1 MNRAFSARAAVT
13 VLSLIASPS
22 WGAEPADT
30 QSANTTT
37 SVTVLGRTPL
47 TEHERARAGLWGL
60 SAAEWQRYR
69 TLMEGIR
76 GSISPGTISPIEV
89 LGIHARDEAERRKY
103 AEQWAVMMREDAER
117 ILAFQRAYDAA
128 GRLLY
133 PDESLIDVAR
143 LPQQTDSSEGLS
155 RTDRVLLFA
164 RPDCAACDAL
174 LARALARLDRLDG
187 VDVFLTGIPAGDEG
201 AIRNW
206 AVERGIRPE
215 WVTLRRV
222 TLNFEGGALA
232 RVAPGRDAL
241 PVLMRRRGGAITP
254 LSGSEL

>member
-1 MNRAFSARAAVT
+1 MNRAVVVGTVTAVLWL
-13 VLSLIASPS
+13 VASPS
-22 WGAEPADT
+22 WAADPPNT
-30 QSANTTT
+30 QAGSTTT
-37 SVTVLGRTPL
+37 SSTILERTPL
-47 TEHERARAGLWGL
+47 TEHERTRAGLWGL

-117 ILAFQRAYDAA
+117 ILAFQHAYDAA

-143 LPQQTDSSEGLS
+143 LPQQTASGEGLS

-174 LARALARLDRLDG
+174 LARVLARLDRLDG
-187 VDVFLTGIPAGDEG
+187 IDVFLAGIPAGDEE

-206 AVERGIRPE
+206 AVERGIRLE
-215 WVTLRRV
+215 WVTSRRV

-232 RVAPGRDAL
+232 RVAPGREAL

>member
-1 MNRAFSARAAVT
+1 MNRAVAFGIVST
-13 VLSLIASPS
+13 VLSLVAIPCWAAAP
-22 WGAEPADT
+22 GNT
-30 QSANTTT
+30 QSGDTTT
-37 SVTVLGRTPL
+37 SETILERTSL
-47 TEHERARAGLWGL
+47 TEHERARTALWGL
-60 SAAEWQRYR
+60 SAEEWQRYR

-143 LPQQTDSSEGLS
+143 LPQQTDSDDTLR

-164 RPDCAACDAL
+164 RPDCAACNAL
-174 LARALARLDRLDG
+174 LSRVLARLDRLDG
-187 VDVFLTGIPAGDEG
+187 VDVFLTGIAEGNDG
-201 AIRNW
+201 AIRAW
-206 AVERGIRPE
+206 ARARGIRPE
-215 WVTLRRV
+215 WVTTRRV

-232 RVAPGRDAL
+232 RVAPGRDEL
-241 PVLMRRRGGAITP
+241 PVLMLRRGESVTP
-254 LSGSEL
+254 LSGSAL

>member
-1 MNRAFSARAAVT
+1 MNRALVVGTVT
-13 VLSLIASPS
+13 AVLSLVASLS
-22 WGAEPADT
+22 WAAEPTNAPA
-30 QSANTTT
+30 ANTTT
-37 SVTVLGRTPL
+37 SATVLERTPL
-47 TEHERARAGLWGL
+47 TEHERARARFWGL
-60 SAAEWQRYR
+60 SAEEWQRYR

-89 LGIHARDEAERRKY
+89 LGIHARDDAERRKY

-117 ILAFQRAYDAA
+117 ILAFQRAYDEA

-133 PDESLIDVAR
+133 PDETLIDVAR
-143 LPQQTDSSEGLS
+143 LLAQTEGYEALQ

-174 LARALARLDRLDG
+174 LARVLARVDRLDG
-187 VDVFLTGIPAGDEG
+187 VDVFLTGIPAGDED

-206 AVERGIRPE
+206 AAERGIRPE
-215 WVTLRRV
+215 WVTSRRV

-232 RVAPGRDAL
+232 RVAPGREAL
-241 PVLMRRRGGAITP
+241 PVLMRRRGGSITP

>member
-1 MNRAFSARAAVT
+1 MNRAFFLAT
-13 VLSLIASPS
+13 VGAMLWLIAGPS
-22 WGAEPADT
+22 WAADPADT
-30 QSANTTT
+30 QSGKTTT
-37 SVTVLGRTPL
+37 SVTVLERTPL

-60 SAAEWQRYR
+60 SAEEWQRYR

-89 LGIHARDEAERRKY
+89 LGIHARDETERRKY
-103 AEQWAVMMREDAER
+103 AEQWAVMMREDAGR
-117 ILAFQRAYDAA
+117 ILAFQQAYDDA
-128 GRLLY
+128 GRRLY
-133 PDESLIDVAR
+133 PHETLIDVAR
-143 LPQQTDSSEGLS
+143 LPEQTDGGEGLR

-174 LARALARLDRLDG
+174 LARVLARLDRLDG

-206 AVERGIRPE
+206 AIERGIRPE
-215 WVTLRRV
+215 WVTARRV

-232 RVAPGRDAL
+232 RVAPGRDEL
-241 PVLMRRRGGAITP
+241 PVLMRRRGGSVTP
-254 LSGSEL
+254 LSGSAL

>member
-1 MNRAFSARAAVT
+1 MNRVFAIGATAT

-22 WGAEPADT
+22 WGADSTNA

-37 SVTVLGRTPL
+37 SATVLERSPL

-60 SAAEWQRYR
+60 SQDEWQRYR

-76 GSISPGTISPIEV
+76 GSISPATISPIEV
-89 LGIHARDEAERRKY
+89 LGIHARDDGERRKY

-117 ILAFQRAYDAA
+117 ILAFQGAYDEA

-133 PDESLIDVAR
+133 PDETLIDVAR
-143 LPQQTDSSEGLS
+143 LLGQADGREALR

-174 LARALARLDRLDG
+174 LARVLARLDRLDG
-187 VDVFLTGIPAGDEG
+187 VDVFLTGIAGGDEG

-206 AVERGIRPE
+206 AIGRGIRPE
-215 WVTLRRV
+215 WVTSRRV
-222 TLNFEGGALA
+222 TLNFDGGALN
-232 RVAPGRDAL
+232 RVAPGRDGL
-241 PVLMRRRGGAITP
+241 PVLMRRRGESVTL
-254 LSGSEL
+254 LSGSAL

>member
-1 MNRAFSARAAVT
+1 MNRAGVVGTVAAALWLV
-13 VLSLIASPS
+13 ASPS
-22 WGAEPADT
+22 WAADHPNT
-30 QSANTTT
+30 QAGSTTT
-37 SVTVLGRTPL
+37 SATILDQTPL

-89 LGIHARDEAERRKY
+89 LGIHARDDAERRKY

-143 LPQQTDSSEGLS
+143 LPQQTDGGEGLS
-155 RTDRVLLFA
+155 RTDRVLLFV

-174 LARALARLDRLDG
+174 LGRVLARLDRLDG
-187 VDVFLTGIPAGDEG
+187 VDVFLAGIPAGDEE

-215 WVTLRRV
+215 WVTARRV

-232 RVAPGRDAL
+232 RVAPGRAAL
-241 PVLMRRRGGAITP
+241 PVLMRRRGASVTP
-254 LSGSEL
+254 LSGSSL

>member
-1 MNRAFSARAAVT
+1 MDSASLLAT
-13 VLSLIASPS
+13 VATMLSLIAGPS
-22 WGAEPADT
+22 WAADPANT
-30 QSANTTT
+30 QSGNTTT
-37 SVTVLGRTPL
+37 SATLLERTPL
-47 TEHERARAGLWGL
+47 SEHARTRAGLWGL
-60 SAAEWQRYR
+60 SPEEWQRYR

-89 LGIHARDEAERRKY
+89 LGIHARDEAERRQY

-117 ILAFQRAYDAA
+117 ILAFQRAYDDA

-133 PDESLIDVAR
+133 PLETLIDVAR
-143 LPQQTDSSEGLS
+143 LPVQTDSGDALR

-174 LARALARLDRLDG
+174 LARVLARLDRLDG
-187 VDVFLTGIPAGDEG
+187 VDVFLTGIPAGDEA

-206 AVERGIRPE
+206 AIDRGIRPE
-215 WVTLRRV
+215 WVTARRV

-232 RVAPGRDAL
+232 RVAPGREEL
-241 PVLMRRRGGAITP
+241 PVLMRRRGGSVTP
-254 LSGSEL
+254 LSGSAL

>member
-1 MNRAFSARAAVT
+1 MNRAVAFGTVST
-13 VLSLIASPS
+13 VLSLVTSPC
-22 WGAEPADT
+22 WAADPANT
-30 QSANTTT
+30 QSGNTTT
-37 SVTVLGRTPL
+37 SETILERTPL

-60 SAAEWQRYR
+60 SAEEWQRYR

-143 LPQQTDSSEGLS
+143 LPLQTDSDDTLR

-174 LARALARLDRLDG
+174 LARVLARLDRLDG
-187 VDVFLTGIPAGDEG
+187 VDVFLTGISAGDED
-201 AIRNW
+201 AIRAW
-206 AVERGIRPE
+206 AAERGIRPE
-215 WVTLRRV
+215 WVTARRV

-232 RVAPGRDAL
+232 RVAPGRDPL
-241 PVLMRRRGGAITP
+241 PVLMRRRGASVTP
-254 LSGSEL
+254 LSGSAL

>member
-1 MNRAFSARAAVT
+1 MNRTFVLAT
-13 VLSLIASPS
+13 VGAMLSLIAGPS
-22 WGAEPADT
+22 WAADPAST
-30 QSANTTT
+30 QSGNTTT
-37 SVTVLGRTPL
+37 SVTVLERTPL

-69 TLMEGIR
+69 MLMEGIR

-117 ILAFQRAYDAA
+117 ILAFQRAYDDA

-133 PDESLIDVAR
+133 PHETLIDIAR
-143 LPQQTDSSEGLS
+143 LPSLTDSGEGLR

-206 AVERGIRPE
+206 AIDRGIRPE
-215 WVTLRRV
+215 WVTARRV
-222 TLNFEGGALA
+222 TLNFEGGALE

-241 PVLMRRRGGAITP
+241 PVLMRRRGGSVTP
-254 LSGSEL
+254 LSGSAL

>member
-1 MNRAFSARAAVT
+1 MNRAVVFGIVST
-13 VLSLIASPS
+13 VLSLVAIPCWA
-22 WGAEPADT
+22 ADPGNT
-30 QSANTTT
+30 QSGDTTT
-37 SVTVLGRTPL
+37 SETIPERTPL
-47 TEHERARAGLWGL
+47 TEHERARTALWGL
-60 SAAEWQRYR
+60 SAEEWQRYR

-76 GSISPGTISPIEV
+76 GSISPGTISPVEV
-89 LGIHARDEAERRKY
+89 LGIHARDEVERRKY

-143 LPQQTDSSEGLS
+143 LPLQTHSDDTLR

-174 LARALARLDRLDG
+174 LARVLARLDRLDG
-187 VDVFLTGIPAGDEG
+187 VDVFLTGIAAGTES
-201 AIRNW
+201 AIRAW
-206 AVERGIRPE
+206 AAERGIRPE
-215 WVTLRRV
+215 WVTSRRV

-232 RVAPGRDAL
+232 RVAPGREAL

>member
-1 MNRAFSARAAVT
+1 MNRAFVFGTVST
-13 VLSLIASPS
+13 VLSLVASPC
-22 WGAEPADT
+22 WAADPANS

-37 SVTVLGRTPL
+37 SVTILEHTPL
-47 TEHERARAGLWGL
+47 TEHERARAELWGL
-60 SAAEWQRYR
+60 SAEEWQRYR

-89 LGIHARDEAERRKY
+89 LGIHARDEAERRKF

-117 ILAFQRAYDAA
+117 ILAFQRAYDEA

-133 PDESLIDVAR
+133 PHETLIDVAL
-143 LPQQTDSSEGLS
+143 LPLQTDSDDTLR

-174 LARALARLDRLDG
+174 LSRVLARLDRLDG
-187 VDVFLTGIPAGDEG
+187 VDVFLTGIAEGNEG
-201 AIRNW
+201 AIRAW
-206 AVERGIRPE
+206 AMARGIRPE
-215 WVTLRRV
+215 WVTTRRV

-232 RVAPGRDAL
+232 RVAPGRDEL
-241 PVLMRRRGGAITP
+241 PVLMRRRGESVTP
-254 LSGSEL
+254 LSGSAL

>member
-1 MNRAFSARAAVT
+1 MNRAFGCGTVT
-13 VLSLIASPS
+13 AVLSLLASPS
-22 WGAEPADT
+22 WAADPASI
-30 QSANTTT
+30 QSGNTTT
-37 SVTVLGRTPL
+37 SATILERTPL

-60 SAAEWQRYR
+60 SAEEWQRYR

-117 ILAFQRAYDAA
+117 ILAFQRVYDDA

-133 PDESLIDVAR
+133 PHETLIDVAR
-143 LPQQTDSSEGLS
+143 LPVQTDSGDALR

-174 LARALARLDRLDG
+174 LARVLARLDRLDG
-187 VDVFLTGIPAGDEG
+187 VDVFLTGISAGDEG

-206 AVERGIRPE
+206 AIDRGIRPE
-215 WVTLRRV
+215 WVTARRV
-222 TLNFEGGALA
+222 TLNFEGGALE
-232 RVAPGRDAL
+232 RVAPGREEL
-241 PVLMRRRGGAITP
+241 PVLMRRRGGSVTP
-254 LSGSEL
+254 LSGSAL

>member
-1 MNRAFSARAAVT
+1 MNRAGLVGTVTAALWLV
-13 VLSLIASPS
+13 ASPS
-22 WGAEPADT
+22 WAADPPDT
-30 QSANTTT
+30 QAGSTTT
-37 SVTVLGRTPL
+37 SSTILERTPL

-60 SAAEWQRYR
+60 SVAEWQRYR

-133 PDESLIDVAR
+133 PHETLIDVAR
-143 LPQQTDSSEGLS
+143 LPQQTDSDDTLR

-174 LARALARLDRLDG
+174 LSRVLARLDRLDG
-187 VDVFLTGIPAGDEG
+187 VDVFLTGIAEGNDG
-201 AIRNW
+201 AIRAW
-206 AVERGIRPE
+206 AMERGIRPE
-215 WVTLRRV
+215 WVTTRRV

-232 RVAPGRDAL
+232 RVAPGRDEL
-241 PVLMRRRGGAITP
+241 PVLMRRRGESVTP
-254 LSGSEL
+254 LSGSAL

>member
-1 MNRAFSARAAVT
+1 MNRAVAFGTVST
-13 VLSLIASPS
+13 VLSLVTSPC
-22 WGAEPADT
+22 WAADPANT
-30 QSANTTT
+30 QSGNTTT
-37 SVTVLGRTPL
+37 SETILERTPL

-143 LPQQTDSSEGLS
+143 LPQQTDSGEGLS

-164 RPDCAACDAL
+164 RPDCAACDA
-174 LARALARLDRLDG
+174 RGGGGGGGGGGLDG
-187 VDVFLTGIPAGDEG
+187 IDIFLAGIPAGEEE

-215 WVTLRRV
+215 WVTARRV
-222 TLNFEGGALA
+222 TLNFEGGALE
-232 RVAPGRDAL
+232 RVAPGREEL
-241 PVLMRRRGGAITP
+241 PVLMRRRGGSVTP
-254 LSGSEL
+254 LSGSAL